1 MIRMEIV
8 CGHSEEPRAR
18 DAKAPCDSNRGRSL
32 ALDANATLEEA
43 VNRLKRHATAQGWKL
58 WILPAL
64 GRRKG
69 YICGN
74 CYRRAKGDI

>member
-18 DAKAPCDSNRGRSL
+18 DAKNPCESNRGRSMQV
-32 ALDANATLEEA
+32 DYQDTLEGA
-43 VNRLKRHATAQGWKL
+43 VNRLKRHATTVGWKL

-69 YICGN
+69 YICGP
-74 CYRRAKGDI
+74 CYRRAKGEI